1 MKVLIVW
8 AISLTHKFTGNFN
21 LPVEIAGIEM
31 DFKELLV
38 MTSKMLL
45 TEALSCFSSVELSAL
60 FWYLGPTV

>member
-8 AISLTHKFTGNFN
+8 AISLTHKFTGNFE

-31 DFKELLV
+31 VFKELLV

-45 TEALSCFSSVELSAL
+45 IDALSCSSSVELSAL
-60 FWYLGPTV
+60 LRYLGPTV